1 MPGVETAS
9 RICRCV
15 CRTRTLAADATS
27 MHGIPGRTAVLRFP
41 RRLGPH
47 HHLHAWTLCSP
58 SNTAPLPAYTPPV
71 VGVPRRKPP
80 RAANDVHRDRFTTP
94 GWTPGLPPWWLPA
107 LDALSAA
114 DSRPHALLVGC
125 VPSISCG
132 WGRTGAWTAPRYCRL
147 PERCGNPLGWVRL
160 RVSPAPA
167 GLTAVIL
174 RRLRAVCRLPR
185 NSMNFRFGPDCRIRP
200 RRQWRI
206 SMDSDCKSNH
216 HG

>member
-1 MPGVETAS
+1 
-9 RICRCV
+9 
-15 CRTRTLAADATS
+15 
-27 MHGIPGRTAVLRFP
+27 MHGIPGRTAALRCP
-41 RRLGPH
+41 TAARAATLLARLDVALAH
-47 HHLHAWTLCSP
+47 
-58 SNTAPLPAYTPPV
+58 NTAPLPAYTPPA

-132 WGRTGAWTAPRYCRL
+132 WGRTGAWAAPRYCRL
-147 PERCGNPLGWVRL
+147 PERYGNLLGQVRI

-167 GLTAVIL
+167 GLTAVM
-174 RRLRAVCRLPR
+174 RLGLWAL
-185 NSMNFRFGPDCRIRP
+185 SG
-200 RRQWRI
+200 
-206 SMDSDCKSNH
+206 
-216 HG
+216 